1 MNLLLGSALAL
12 SQKFWYVVFH
22 FIQFNVFSPWYFLF
36 LISELFRNMLLS
48 FQVFGELLLFFCL
61 DYRFDS
67 IVVLPVSVLTCKE
80 SGSHHS
86 HPYNKR
92 IKKKKKTWTEN
103 QWLFLDTPE
112 RHLPFIQ
119 GNLPPQNLKRQ
130 VNPEIYRQ
138 GLIWSRTCWSH
149 ELVQTLQK

>member
-1 MNLLLGSALAL
+1 MNLLLSSALAL
-12 SQKFWYVVFH
+12 SQKFWYVGFH
-22 FIQFNVFSPWYFLF
+22 FIQFNVFFPLIFPF
-36 LISELFRNMLLS
+36 LISELFRNMLLR
-48 FQVFGELLLFFCL
+48 FQVFGELLLFSCL
-61 DYRFDS
+61 AYGFDS
-67 IVVLPVSVLTCKE
+67 IVVLPVRFWHVKSLEVITPILTIKE
-80 SGSHHS
+80 L
-86 HPYNKR
+86 
-92 IKKKKKTWTEN
+92 KKKKNWTET